1 MTVTADWRW
10 LINRTRQMQASR
22 GGPYLETVP
31 VVTLPCELVLSG
43 KHGSNGRVL
52 LVRCRCQAQCRNA
65 PRANFW
71 GYDPLGEAAG
81 LGAAVKMWRE
91 HRAGMTELEESA

>member
-31 VVTLPCELVLSG
+31 VVTLPCELEGPGRRRVKVL
-43 KHGSNGRVL
+43 R
-52 LVRCRCQAQCRNA
+52 
-65 PRANFW
+65 
-71 GYDPLGEAAG
+71 
-81 LGAAVKMWRE
+81 
-91 HRAGMTELEESA
+91 